1 MKNHKNISK
10 YEKAVV
16 LFSGGQDST
25 TCLAY
30 ALHKFNSVE
39 AIGFNYGQRHNIELI
54 QAQKIADKLNV
65 QFTVI
70 NLAVNEEWE
79 SSTLLNDS
87 VIIADTTIEHP
98 NSFVPGRNLIFLN
111 RAAIYAYKNNISNL
125 VIGACQTDFSG
136 YPDCRNEFIGSA
148 ERVLNL
154 AFSFPFVICAPLM
167 WLSKAD
173 TIKMMVDLNHLELLK
188 ETHTCYYG
196 KRPACGKCPSC
207 LLRLKGFRDAGK
219 KDPLKY
225 VSSFNT

>member
-1 MKNHKNISK
+1 MKTRKALSK

-30 ALHKFNSVE
+30 ALHKFKNVE
-39 AIGFNYGQRHNIELI
+39 AIGFNYGQRHNVELI

-65 QFTVI
+65 KLTI
-70 NLAVNEEWE
+70 MKLAINEEW
-79 SSTLLNDS
+79 SSSALLNENEIVSDETS
-87 VIIADTTIEHP
+87 ECP
-98 NSFVPGRNLIFLN
+98 NSFVPGRNLVFLN
-111 RAAIYAYKNNISNL
+111 HAAIYAHANDISNL

-136 YPDCRNEFIGSA
+136 YPDCRNEFIDSA

-173 TIKMMVDLNHLELLK
+173 TIKMMDSLNYLDLLK
-188 ETHTCYYG
+188 DTHTCYYG

-207 LLRLKGFRDAGK
+207 TLRLKGFVEAGK
-219 KDPLKY
+219 TDPLIY
-225 VSSFNT
+225 SATSI